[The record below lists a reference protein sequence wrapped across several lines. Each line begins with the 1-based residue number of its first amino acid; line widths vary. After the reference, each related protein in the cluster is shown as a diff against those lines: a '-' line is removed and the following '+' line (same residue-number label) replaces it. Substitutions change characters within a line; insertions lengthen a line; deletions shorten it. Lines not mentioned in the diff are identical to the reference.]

1 MKYSPYIAVIVAVGV
16 ILVGRI
22 SLDETSVIP
31 LAARSSPVIS
41 EGVETIDLR
50 ALPKQFPPSEP
61 IQIESERGCYP
72 IQAISDPIALPL
84 LESVKFSPRFSGEIK
99 RDELTSTLDESVQ
112 PAQFTVH
119 AETPAM
125 KSRVKATPAM
135 ETPAM
140 ETPAMATPA
149 METRVMETRVMDN
162 RSIQPVLVVSP
173 ATAQLASNHINYGKT
188 LARKGA
194 TFSARNEF
202 VNALMVVSQSFDM
215 QAGCKEYTEALARGM
230 RVLDEADDFFP
241 DNGLS
246 NIQTDVSAIV
256 DTHLSRLLTKE
267 QAAKLTRA
275 EVLQTYYSYARSQ
288 LQRGCGTGQNWVA
301 SEAFYS
307 LGRLHDLLGQANLA
321 SQSKD
326 YAKSIVLHYSA
337 MDACSSNFA
346 SANELAVLLATS
358 GQLREARE
366 LLVRSV
372 TINPQAESWQ
382 NLATV
387 HDRIGEADM
396 AALARNEAE
405 MIRGSAEQS
414 SSSRVIRWVDSLELE
429 STPEF
434 GTDFPGQSVA
444 QSPNETQSTRNG
456 NSPPARQS
464 SNWVEKVKGIF

>member
-1 MKYSPYIAVIVAVGV
+1 MKYSPCIAVIIAVGV

-22 SLDETSVIP
+22 SLDETSAIS
-31 LAARSSPVIS
+31 LADRSSPDIS
-41 EGVETIDLR
+41 EGVETIELR
-50 ALPKQFPPSEP
+50 ELPKQIHYSEP
-61 IQIESERGCYP
+61 IQIESERDCYP
-72 IQAISDPIALPL
+72 IQASSEPVALPL
-84 LESVKFSPRFSGEIK
+84 LESVEFSPRRSGEIK

-119 AETPAM
+119 TE
-125 KSRVKATPAM
+125 
-135 ETPAM
+135 
-140 ETPAMATPA
+140 TPA
-149 METRVMETRVMDN
+149 METRVIETPAKETRVMDN
-162 RSIQPVLVVSP
+162 RSIQPVLVVSR

-215 QAGCKEYTEALARGM
+215 QAGCKEYTEALACGM
-230 RVLDEADDFFP
+230 RALDEADDFFP

-267 QAAKLTRA
+267 QAAKMTRA
-275 EVLQTYYSYARSQ
+275 EVLQTYYSHARLQ
-288 LQRGCGTGQNWVA
+288 LQNACGTGQNWVA

-326 YAKSIVLHYSA
+326 YAKSIVLHFSA
-337 MDACSSNFA
+337 MDACSNNYA

-372 TINPQAESWQ
+372 TLNPQLESWQ

-387 HDRIGEADM
+387 HERMGETDLAT
-396 AALARNEAE
+396 LARNEAE
-405 MIRGSAEQS
+405 MIRGSAEQT
-414 SSSRVIRWVDSLELE
+414 SSSRMIRWVDSLELE

-444 QSPNETQSTRNG
+444 QSPNETQPARNN
-456 NSPPARQS
+456 NSQPARQS
-464 SNWVEKVKGIF
+464 SNWIEKVKGIF

>member
-1 MKYSPYIAVIVAVGV
+1 MKYSPYIAVIIAVGV

-31 LAARSSPVIS
+31 LAARSSLVIS

-125 KSRVKATPAM
+125 EARVKATPAM
-135 ETPAM
+135 E
-140 ETPAMATPA
+140 TPA

-215 QAGCKEYTEALARGM
+215 QAGCKDYTEALARGM

-275 EVLQTYYSYARSQ
+275 EVLQTYYSYARAQ

>member
-1 MKYSPYIAVIVAVGV
+1 MKYSPYIAVIIAVGV

-125 KSRVKATPAM
+125 EARVKATPAM
-135 ETPAM
+135 E
-140 ETPAMATPA
+140 TPA

-215 QAGCKEYTEALARGM
+215 QAGCKDYTEALARGM

-275 EVLQTYYSYARSQ
+275 EVLQTYYSYARAQ

>member
-1 MKYSPYIAVIVAVGV
+1 MKYSPYIAVIIAVGV

-31 LAARSSPVIS
+31 RAARSSPVIS

-61 IQIESERGCYP
+61 IQIESERGSYP

-125 KSRVKATPAM
+125 EARVKATPAM
-135 ETPAM
+135 E
-140 ETPAMATPA
+140 TPA

-215 QAGCKEYTEALARGM
+215 QAGCKDYTEALARGM